1 MSFLSVRFLGFLTL
15 VFAAYFLLPRR
26 WQQKVLLCA
35 NMVFYLSA
43 GVEYAGFI
51 LVTSFSAYWVAIF
64 LERTTAAYK
73 KLRENCRT
81 REEKLANKQEAV
93 GKKKKILAAG
103 LVFNFG
109 IWIVLK
115 YTGFFLGNVRA
126 VLGALGVS
134 AVAVELPSFVLPL
147 GISFYTFMAMGY
159 CIDIYRGKYA
169 AEKNFGRFLLFVSFF
184 PHLVQGPFSR
194 YDRMGETLYAEHAFS
209 FDRLGEGLVRMLWGF
224 FKKMVVADRLGIM
237 VGQLYATAGN
247 DGGVFVLVL
256 MVFAR
261 LRLYADFSGYM
272 DIAAGICRVLGISL
286 QENFTQPFFARSIEE
301 VWRRWHITL
310 GEWFRDYV
318 FYPVSMSGMAQKLG
332 KRCRG
337 VFSPMTARLI
347 PSYLA
352 MAVVWTATGLWH
364 GATWYYV
371 LWGWMNMGIILLGMQ
386 LAPLYTKVKQALKIS
401 DENRVFRM
409 VQMGRTFLIFCYM
422 EMFSG
427 AGSTKAA
434 LGLTAAL
441 FRVHAGRITGGLSA
455 FFPGLGSFSLC
466 VVFTGLVLMGIADVW
481 KEKGRSLQSLL
492 QSIPM
497 PVRFLGYA
505 ALFYGILLLGNTG
518 ADLTGGF
525 MYAQF

>member
-1 MSFLSVRFLGFLTL
+1 MSFLSVRFLGFLAV
-15 VFAAYFLLPRR
+15 VFAAYFLLPKR
-26 WQQKVLLCA
+26 WQPEVLLGA
-35 NMVFYLSA
+35 NIVFYLSA

-51 LVTSFSAYWVAIF
+51 LVTCVSAYWVAIF
-64 LERTTAAYK
+64 LERTTEAYK
-73 KLRENCRT
+73 KLRKNCQT
-81 REEKLANKQEAV
+81 REEKQANKQESV
-93 GKKKKILAAG
+93 RKKTKILAAG
-103 LVFNFG
+103 LLLNFG
-109 IWIVLK
+109 VWILLK
-115 YTGFFLGNVRA
+115 YTGFFLGNVGA
-126 VLGALGVS
+126 VLGALGLS
-134 AVAVELPSFVLPL
+134 GAVTIPSFVLPL

-159 CIDIYRGKYA
+159 CIDIYRGKYP
-169 AEKNFGRFLLFVSFF
+169 AEKNFGRFLLFISFF

-194 YDRMGETLYAEHAFS
+194 YDRMRDTLYAGHDFS

-224 FKKMVVADRLGIM
+224 FKKMVVADRLGIV

-256 MVFAR
+256 MVLAR

-272 DIAAGICRVLGISL
+272 DIAAGICRVLGVSL
-286 QENFTQPFFARSIEE
+286 QENFAQPFFARSIEE

-318 FYPVSMSGMAQKLG
+318 FYPISMSGMAQKLG

-337 VFSPMTARLI
+337 VFSPATARLL
-347 PSYLA
+347 PSYVA

-371 LWGWMNMGIILLGMQ
+371 LWGWMNMGIIVLGMQ
-386 LAPLYTKVKQALKIS
+386 LAPLYAKGKQALKIS
-401 DENRVFRM
+401 DENRIWRA

-441 FRVHAGRITGGLSA
+441 FRGHAGSVSFGLSA
-455 FFPGLGSFSLC
+455 FFPGLGGFSLC
-466 VVFTGLVLMGIADVW
+466 VVFVGLALMWVADIR
-481 KEKGRSLQSLL
+481 KEKGQSLGELL

-497 PVRFLGYA
+497 PIRYLGYA
-505 ALFYGILLLGNTG
+505 ALFYAILLLGNTG